1 MQGLIMELY
10 STLEEAKRL
19 KVDAMLSVLFR
30 HHRRLTHPFIMKL
43 FLLKREE
50 LSRQVSEGAL

>member
-1 MQGLIMELY
+1 MNDLY
-10 STLEEAKRL
+10 PTLEEHQRQ

-50 LSRQVSEGAL
+50 YARQIQEGSL

>member
-1 MQGLIMELY
+1 MSGQELY
-10 STLEEAKRL
+10 PVLDEGKKQ

-30 HHRRLTHPFIMKL
+30 QHRRLTHPFMMKL

-50 LSRQVSEGAL
+50 FARQVNEGAI

>member
-1 MQGLIMELY
+1 MSTEIY
-10 STLEEAKRL
+10 STLDEAKRQ

-43 FLLKREE
+43 FLIKREE
-50 LSRQVSEGAL
+50 LSCQVQEGSL

>member
-1 MQGLIMELY
+1 MSGQELY
-10 STLEEAKRL
+10 PVLDEGKKQ

-30 HHRRLTHPFIMKL
+30 QHRRLTHPFMMKL

-50 LSRQVSEGAL
+50 FSRQVNEGAI

>member
-1 MQGLIMELY
+1 MTEIY
-10 STLEEAKRL
+10 PTLDEGKRQ

-50 LSRQVSEGAL
+50 FSVQVREGAL

>member
-1 MQGLIMELY
+1 MELY
-10 STLEEAKRL
+10 STLEDAKRQ

-43 FLLKREE
+43 FLIKREE
-50 LSRQVSEGAL
+50 LSRLVTEGAL